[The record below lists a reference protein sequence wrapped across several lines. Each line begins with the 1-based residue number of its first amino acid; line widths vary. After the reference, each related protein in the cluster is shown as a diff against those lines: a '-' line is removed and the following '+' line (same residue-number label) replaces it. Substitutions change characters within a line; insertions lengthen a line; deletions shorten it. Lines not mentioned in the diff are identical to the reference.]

1 MQIILAKNIGFCAG
15 LKRALLLAE
24 ESIKEKP
31 KPCQVLGSLLHNE
44 EVVAK
49 LKKRGVKFI
58 KSPKNAK
65 RGILIISAHG
75 PGREDL
81 SKISKKIKIVDA
93 TCLLVKKAQNL
104 AKYPWRRGQKIVIIG
119 DKNHSEV
126 ESIQSAINNEGIVV
140 EEEREARQIKL
151 NKKSS
156 IAVVAQT
163 TQSPDRVEKILNILK
178 RKYKKV
184 DFYNTLCPF
193 VLARQREAK
202 EIAKKAD
209 VMLVVGS
216 KTSANTRRLAETS
229 KEFQKNTYH
238 IENSGQLDKVWI
250 SKAKKV
256 GIVAGTSTPE
266 WIIKGVIK
274 RLKVYTP

>member
-15 LKRALLLAE
+15 LKRALSLAE
-24 ESIKEKP
+24 ESIKGES

-44 EVVAK
+44 EVVAR
-49 LKKRGVKFI
+49 LKKRGVKFL
-58 KSPKNAK
+58 KSAKNARK
-65 RGILIISAHG
+65 GILIISAHG
-75 PGREDL
+75 PGKEDL

-93 TCLLVKKAQNL
+93 TCLLVRKAQNL
-104 AKYPWRRGQKIVIIG
+104 ARYPWKRGQKIVIVG

-126 ESIQSAINNEGIVV
+126 LSIQSAINNEGTVV
-140 EEEREARQIKL
+140 ENEGEARRIKL
-151 NKKSS
+151 NKKNSL
-156 IAVVAQT
+156 AVVAQT
-163 TQSPDRVEKILNILK
+163 TQNPDRVEKILGILK

-184 DFYNTLCPF
+184 DFYNTLCPL

-216 KTSANTRRLAETS
+216 ETSANTKRLAEVS
-229 KEFQKNTYH
+229 KEFQRKTYH
-238 IENSGQLDKVWI
+238 IEGSAQLNKAWI

-256 GIVAGTSTPE
+256 GIVAGTSTPD
-266 WIIKGVIK
+266 WIIKSVIK
-274 RLKVYTP
+274 KLRQ